1 MKLSFLEPLYARPGP
16 YACAYVDTSRDVE
29 DPETANDVRRR
40 HVRDDLAAQGADTA
54 TVAAVAAV
62 IGADRAVP
70 GRHGQAVFAAHG
82 RLALVAELPDPPV
95 RDLTEFTS
103 LPDAMPLA
111 VQHAP
116 DIPYTAVV
124 VHRVDHR
131 GESGLQEELQVD
143 LETGRWPISR
153 VTPGTHSRR
162 RFPVVDWQRGVA
174 QVAGE
179 LGELADRGGAE
190 VIVVCGEVWAR
201 AVLLHRL
208 PRRLSE
214 RVVVAEGGAGEGGE
228 GRALLEEE
236 LVELFRGRMAV
247 RDRAQAETFMAHR
260 ARYSSAAEGMA
271 ATVAA
276 LQRGQAR
283 SLLINERTIGERTE
297 SPARMWTGPEPTHIA
312 LSPGDLRSFGVTAVE
327 RQPADAALI
336 RAAVG
341 TGAELVVVPP
351 QEEPRLADGV
361 GVLLRYSDTATT
373 WVS

>member
-16 YACAYVDTSRDVE
+16 YACAYVDTSRDIE
-29 DPETANDVRRR
+29 DPETANDLRRR
-40 HVRDDLAAQGADTA
+40 HVRDDLTAQGADTA

-62 IGADRAVP
+62 IGTDRAVS

-82 RLALVAELPDPPV
+82 RLALVEELPDPPV
-95 RDLTEFTS
+95 HDLAEFTS

-116 DIPYTAVV
+116 DIPYAAAV
-124 VHRVDHR
+124 VHRVDLR
-131 GESGLQEELQVD
+131 GETGVEEELQVD
-143 LETGRWPISR
+143 METGRWPISR
-153 VTPGTHSRR
+153 VAPGTHSRR
-162 RFPVVDWQRGVA
+162 RIPVADWQRGVT
-174 QVAGE
+174 QVVDE
-179 LGELADRGGAE
+179 LEELADRGGAD

-201 AVLLHRL
+201 GVLLHRL

-214 RVVVAEGGAGEGGE
+214 RVVVAEGVAGEDGE
-228 GRALLEEE
+228 GRALLEGE
-236 LVELFRGRMAV
+236 LVELFRGRMAA
-247 RDRAQAETFMAHR
+247 RDRAQAGTFMAHR
-260 ARYSSAAEGMA
+260 ARYSSAAEGLA

-276 LQRGQAR
+276 LQRSQAR
-283 SLLINERTIGERTE
+283 SLLVNEDAEF
-297 SPARMWTGPEPTHIA
+297 SMPVWTGPQPTHIA
-312 LSPGDLRSFGVTAVE
+312 LSPADLRSFGVSAVE
-327 RQPADAALI
+327 EQPADAALI

-351 QEEPRLADGV
+351 EEEPRLADGV

>member
-16 YACAYVDTSRDVE
+16 YACAYVDTSRNIE
-29 DPETANDVRRR
+29 DPETANDLRRR
-40 HVRDDLAAQGADTA
+40 HVRDDLTAQGADTA

-62 IGADRAVP
+62 IGTDRAVP

-95 RDLTEFTS
+95 RDLAEFTS

-116 DIPYTAVV
+116 DIPYAAVV
-124 VHRVDHR
+124 VHRVDQR
-131 GESGLQEELQVD
+131 GETGVEEELQAD

-153 VTPGTHSRR
+153 VTPGTHARR
-162 RFPVVDWQRGVA
+162 RIPAADWQRGVA
-174 QVAGE
+174 QVVGE
-179 LGELADRGGAE
+179 LEELADRGGAE

-201 AVLLHRL
+201 GVLLHRL

-214 RVVVAEGGAGEGGE
+214 RTVVAEGGTGEDGD
-228 GRALLEEE
+228 GRALLEGE
-236 LVELFRGRMAV
+236 LAELFRGRMAV

-260 ARYSSAAEGMA
+260 ARYGSAAEGMA

-276 LQRGQAR
+276 LQRSQAR
-283 SLLINERTIGERTE
+283 SLLINERTEFSTRV
-297 SPARMWTGPEPTHIA
+297 WTGPQPTHIA
-312 LSPGDLRSFGVTAVE
+312 LSPADLRSFGVSAVE
-327 RQPADAALI
+327 EQPADAALI